1 MSHEVLILRRAQKE
15 LADLPRADYERVRD
29 AVAALAENPRPP
41 GCKKLVG
48 REGWRIRS
56 GDYRVIYEID
66 DAQEKVTV
74 LHVGHRRDVY
84 S

>member
-1 MSHEVLILRRAQKE
+1 MSHSVLILRRAQKE
-15 LADLPRADYERVRD
+15 LASLPKVDYVRVRD
-29 AVAALAENPRPP
+29 AVSALADDPRPT

-66 DAQEKVTV
+66 DAEEKVTV
-74 LHVGHRRDVY
+74 LHIGHRRDVY